1 MVRSAARLHLR
12 EWAVLSALLLLAL
25 AAALHGG
32 WLDRADNGLYDSG
45 LAWSGRP
52 PAPDILILAIDET
65 SLARVGRWPWPRQ
78 RLAEA
83 VERLAAAGSGPVLL
97 DVILSEPQRD
107 DPGADVRLAAALQ
120 RHGRVVLPVF
130 MPSEQ
135 AAAVLP
141 LPPFAAQARL
151 GHAQAL
157 VDSDGVSRRYLP
169 RETAADKSY
178 PHVSGVLLELWGGA
192 AVLAPTPG
200 AGARLVPLTGPAGH
214 YPRHSLAALLEGGI
228 RADRLRGKVILVGVT
243 ATGLGDNLVT
253 PLAGVNGAMPGVEF
267 VANIF
272 DALRSG
278 RVLQPL
284 GPVPRLALSV
294 VPVAALMLV
303 LLLVSPR
310 MALLATVAAV
320 AGAALLAW
328 GVLVLWDWWWPPAA
342 PMAVM
347 ALAYPLWSWRR
358 LETSLDTM
366 TRETLRMRSLVQPA
380 AGGRETTALARL
392 LDPVESRIAAIS
404 QAVDQVA
411 DALAVGA
418 GTPEARQYREDMMR
432 HLAHDLRAPLVSLRS
447 LAEQLSDGGTAADA
461 AVLARIDACARRS
474 LDLTEQFLLMGRA
487 QALDPA
493 GFSEVDLVQVLHQSA
508 DDLWEDAQRSGSRVA
523 RRCGLDNAPVRGDA
537 RLLQRALLN
546 LGWNALRYG
555 PPDGVVTLSLDALPD
570 GYALGVHD
578 EGQGFAPEAMAR
590 LSQRYAQ
597 GKATP
602 AGAQGHGLG
611 LALVQLVAQKH
622 NATVHATLPPEGG
635 FSVSLH
641 IVYIA

>member
-1 MVRSAARLHLR
+1 MRSAARRHLG

-25 AAALHGG
+25 VAGLRGG
-32 WLDRADNGLYDSG
+32 WLDRADNGLYDASM
-45 LAWSGRP
+45 AWSGRP
-52 PAPDILILAIDET
+52 PAPDILVLAIDET
-65 SLARVGRWPWPRQ
+65 SLARVGRWPWSRQ
-78 RLAEA
+78 RLADV
-83 VERLAAAGSGPVLL
+83 VERLAEAGSGPVLL

-107 DPGADVRLAAALQ
+107 DPLADTRLAEALR

-141 LPPFAAQARL
+141 LPLFAAQARL

-157 VDSDGVSRRYLP
+157 VDGDGVSRRYLP
-169 RETAADKSY
+169 RETAAGQSY
-178 PHVSGVLLELWGGA
+178 EHVSAVLLELWGGA
-192 AVLAPTPG
+192 AVPAPGPSPEARLAPF
-200 AGARLVPLTGPAGH
+200 AGPAGH
-214 YPRHSLAALLEGGI
+214 YPREALATLLEGGI
-228 RADRLRGKVILVGVT
+228 PPDRLRGKVILVGAT

-267 VANIF
+267 VANLF
-272 DALRSG
+272 DGLRAG

-294 VPVAALMLV
+294 LPVAGLMLV
-303 LLLVSPR
+303 LLLASPR
-310 MALLATVAAV
+310 LALLATLGAI
-320 AGAALLAW
+320 AGAALLAL
-328 GVLVLWDWWWPPAA
+328 GVLALWGWWWPPAA
-342 PMAVM
+342 PMAAL

-366 TRETLRMRSLVQPA
+366 TRETLRMRALVQPSGGA
-380 AGGRETTALARL
+380 RKTPVLAGF

-411 DALAVGA
+411 DALAVGD
-418 GTPEARQYREDMMR
+418 GTPEARQYRDDMMR
-432 HLAHDLRAPLVSLRS
+432 HLAHDLRSPLVSLRS
-447 LAEQLSDGGTAADA
+447 LADQLSDGGTGADA

-474 LDLTEQFLLMGRA
+474 LDLTEQFLLLGRA

-508 DDLWEDAQRSGSRVA
+508 DDLWEDARRSGARVA
-523 RRCGLDNAPVRGDA
+523 RRCTLDIAPVQGDA

-555 PPDGVVTLSLDALPD
+555 PPGGVVTLSLDTLPN

-590 LSQRYAQ
+590 LSQPYAQ
-597 GKATP
+597 GAAKP
-602 AGAQGHGLG
+602 VGGSGYGLG

-622 NATVHATLPPEGG
+622 KATLHATLPPEGG
-635 FSVSLH
+635 FSMSLH
-641 IVYIA
+641 IVYVA